1 MNITDAIKAL
11 FEPLVQQISRIAN
24 SLESIEAHLKSGSSA
39 PAAKTEPKKAET
51 KTEPKKAAAAAKP
64 THTRD
69 EVNAA
74 LIKLKD
80 DCGKEIAASVIKDVG
95 GVVKMADIPEAKFDE
110 VFAAAEKEHADRV
123 GGEGEE
129 GGDL

>member
-1 MNITDAIKAL
+1 MNLTDAIKAL
-11 FEPLVQQISRIAN
+11 FEPVVKHLSRIAN
-24 SLESIEAHLKSGSSA
+24 SLESIEAHYKSGTSA
-39 PAAKTEPKKAET
+39 PAAKVEPKKAET

-69 EVNAA
+69 EMNAA

-80 DCGKEIAASVIKDVG
+80 DCGKEIAAAVIKDIS

-110 VFAAAEKEHADRV
+110 VFAAAEKEHAERV
-123 GGEGEE
+123 GGSDEPE
-129 GGDL
+129 DL